1 MLAAMSQPDAQAT
14 PRQGQARR
22 RRRDAELNRA
32 RVLAAA
38 RMAFGER
45 GIEATRVEDVAAAAG
60 VGVGTIYRGFG
71 DKGGLVAALLDERER
86 ELQEAVLRGAP
97 PLGPGADP
105 PARLRAF
112 LDALV
117 ELVEENAIM
126 LAFSE
131 NSRLG
136 ARYRIGA
143 YHAWRL
149 HLRTLL
155 GEAAPELDADWHADA
170 LLAPLAADLYLF
182 QREQA
187 GISEARVRAG
197 LQRLLAG
204 LL

>member
-1 MLAAMSQPDAQAT
+1 MLVVVAQSD
-14 PRQGQARR
+14 RQARPAPPRR
-22 RRRDAELNRA
+22 RRRDAEHNRA

-38 RMAFGER
+38 RTAFADAGLD
-45 GIEATRVEDVAAAAG
+45 ATRVEDIAAAAG

-86 ELQEAVLRGAP
+86 ELQEAILRGPP
-97 PLGPGADP
+97 PLGPGAD
-105 PARLRAF
+105 AAGRIAAF
-112 LDALV
+112 VDALV
-117 ELVEENAIM
+117 DLLEENAIM

-131 NSRLG
+131 NSSLG

-149 HLRTLL
+149 HLTTLL
-155 GEAAPELDADWHADA
+155 AQAAPELDAEWHADA
-170 LLAPLAADLYLF
+170 ILAPLAADLYLF

-187 GISEARVRAG
+187 GIGQARIRAG
-197 LQRLLAG
+197 MHRLLAG